1 MDKADHPGLDPQDWD
16 DYRIQAHALL
26 DACID
31 RLTEARERP
40 WVPVPPNVQSGYAIP
55 PVPLSLD
62 TLRETLVSQVM
73 PYATGNTHPRF
84 FGWVHG
90 TGLATGLLSEM
101 VAATMNSNLGGRDH
115 GLNYMEREVIAW
127 ARDTFGFPETT
138 SGLLV
143 AGTSQAT
150 VIAMTAARIRALGA
164 EVRKTGI
171 HNSAPLTVYSGA
183 AAHNA
188 LRKAIEL
195 LGIGTDHLRLVPDGE
210 NGPDPEELERLILA
224 DKANGLI
231 PMALIATAGSV
242 DLGRFDNL
250 HTMADLAQKHGL
262 WLHIDGAFGA
272 WTRLADEPWRS
283 LSNGIERADS
293 LACDFHKWMY
303 VPYDCGL
310 ILIRDEAEHR
320 AAFAARPSY
329 LAAQDQGLGGGEPWF
344 CDYGID
350 LSRGNR
356 ALKVWSALAHYGPDR
371 LGAAITANCAQ
382 AALMGKVV
390 SGTANMALAAPVVSN
405 LCTFSAD
412 TTLSAKDQSAL
423 NTRIAM
429 DLQMSG
435 EVVFSTTVVNGI
447 TVLRA
452 AITNHRTTAEDIR
465 LAIRA
470 VERARNEKRTV

>member
-1 MDKADHPGLDPQDWD
+1 MDKENHPGLDPQDWD
-16 DYRIQAHALL
+16 EYRTHAHALL

-31 RLTEARERP
+31 RLTEAREHP
-40 WVPVPPNVQSGYAIP
+40 WIPVPPQVLSSYSIP
-55 PVPLSLD
+55 AKPLPIGS
-62 TLRETLVSQVM
+62 LRETLVSQVM

-127 ARDTFGFPETT
+127 ARDTFGFPHTS

-150 VIAMTAARIRALGA
+150 VIALSSARIRALGPD
-164 EVRKTGI
+164 VRKKGI
-171 HNSAPLTVYSGA
+171 HGTQPLTIYSGT

-195 LGIGTDHLRLVPDGE
+195 LGIGTDNLRLVPDGE

-250 HTMADLAQKHGL
+250 NAMADLAAKHGL

-283 LSNGIERADS
+283 LSNGIERADGS
-293 LACDFHKWMY
+293 QRGRAE
-303 VPYDCGL
+303 PGGEPAQ
-310 ILIRDEAEHR
+310 RDIVRQVHGDEDQLQSADEERHR
-320 AAFAARPSY
+320 RDHIAAMARRV
-329 LAAQDQGLGGGEPWF
+329 DQGLLQGQIGIRCGGSTVDLGGGLVTRPNEIRRRQHH
-344 CDYGID
+344 DAEADEGD
-350 LSRGNR
+350 HGNQP
-356 ALKVWSALAHYGPDR
+356 ALA
-371 LGAAITANCAQ
+371 
-382 AALMGKVV
+382 
-390 SGTANMALAAPVVSN
+390 
-405 LCTFSAD
+405 
-412 TTLSAKDQSAL
+412 
-423 NTRIAM
+423 
-429 DLQMSG
+429 
-435 EVVFSTTVVNGI
+435 
-447 TVLRA
+447 
-452 AITNHRTTAEDIR
+452 
-465 LAIRA
+465 
-470 VERARNEKRTV
+470 